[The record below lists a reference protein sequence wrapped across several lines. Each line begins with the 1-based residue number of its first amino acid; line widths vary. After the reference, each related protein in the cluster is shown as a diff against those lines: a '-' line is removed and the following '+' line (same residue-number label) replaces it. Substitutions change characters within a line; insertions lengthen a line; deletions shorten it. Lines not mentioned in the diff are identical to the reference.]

1 MGAALLLLAGCEEK
15 GEVFYQN
22 PYRIIVDYQPS
33 TFTID
38 GISGNVTP
46 DGDYNWITSNGGGS
60 FTVRR
65 NTSGRSAEPSSRFPV
80 PPTRPSSTRG
90 HTAST
95 PLSLLPLLA
104 RDLAPLI

>member
-46 DGDYNWITSNGGGS
+46 DGDYNWIT
-60 FTVRR
+60 
-65 NTSGRSAEPSSRFPV
+65 
-80 PPTRPSSTRG
+80 
-90 HTAST
+90 
-95 PLSLLPLLA
+95 
-104 RDLAPLI
+104 

>member
-1 MGAALLLLAGCEEK
+1 MGAAALLLLAGCEEK

-33 TFTID
+33 TFTIN

-46 DGDYNWITSNGGGS
+46 DDSYDWITSNGNGS

-65 NTSGRSAEPSSRFPV
+65 NTTGKIRRAEFTVAGSSDKAIVNQRAHSLDAAV
-80 PPTRPSSTRG
+80 T
-90 HTAST
+90 TA
-95 PLSLLPLLA
+95 LA
-104 RDLAPLI
+104 R